1 MKELNTFR
9 EFLSEGKMDKF
20 KVGQTVKYKA
30 DGKEKEGE
38 IEKID
43 GIYLK
48 LKDGGTI
55 PYQSALNENESL
67 SDLYLDQLQ
76 DAVGYKVAAPSY
88 NPKGDKLVVYPDS
101 DPSRDKFYDDRS
113 SQRIGIKIIDGDFY
127 IQSFFGYRRG
137 IEPIA
142 QQLGLK
148 PGGSSL
154 AGFSNLFPEGDGIK
168 ATPDQIKRLGKQLNK
183 ALKDEAKAQAD
194 FYKGWINPD

>member
-1 MKELNTFR
+1 MFGNIGSNRGINSNKMEELNNFR
-9 EFLSEGKMDKF
+9 KF
-20 KVGQTVKYKA
+20 
-30 DGKEKEGE
+30 
-38 IEKID
+38 I
-43 GIYLK
+43 
-48 LKDGGTI
+48 
-55 PYQSALNENESL
+55 NENESL

-101 DPSRDKFYDDRS
+101 EPSRDKFYDDRT
-113 SQRIGIKIIDGDFY
+113 SQRIGIKIIDGNFY
-127 IQSFFGYRRG
+127 IQSLFGYSRG

-142 QQLGLK
+142 KQLGLK

-154 AGFSNLFPEGDGIK
+154 VGFSNLFPEGDGIK

-194 FYKGWINPD
+194 FYKGWINPS